1 MSAAAHLATLGFSM
15 GEAKSFLLS
24 NLAQPELIFSIC
36 KQHGVTTP
44 MIAEIAQVKESDV
57 MAFFWGSGID
67 PSALVPLPAP
77 KPSDLISDLSNE
89 VQNSGLWSDLGDR
102 IEPIDL
108 GIIKEQQVK
117 ISGVFDS
124 AIDLLF

>member
-1 MSAAAHLATLGFSM
+1 MSTAAHLAALGFSM

-24 NLAQPELIFSIC
+24 NLAQPELIFSVC
-36 KQHGVTTP
+36 KQHGVTAP

-57 MAFFWGSGID
+57 MAFFLGGGID
-67 PSALVPLPAP
+67 PSALVPPPAQ
-77 KPSDLISDLSNE
+77 KPSDLINNLSNE
-89 VQNSGLWSDLGDR
+89 VQNSDLWGDLGDR
-102 IEPIDL
+102 IDLIDL
-108 GIIKEQQVK
+108 GIIREQQVK